1 MLPLPHQRRWF
12 VFAGF
17 VIWLCSE
24 LDLGENECSFVKK
37 RLIYPYD
44 LVERVT
50 EQAIVQTQLKA
61 GCLAV
66 RDKKLLRAGNA

>member
-1 MLPLPHQRRWF
+1 M
-12 VFAGF
+12 
-17 VIWLCSE
+17 
-24 LDLGENECSFVKK
+24 KK

-44 LVERVT
+44 LVERVA